1 MSLEVLQPPC
11 PMTEHD
17 ALFRASNVA
26 ILNKVGN
33 VTPPLI
39 VRVIVV
45 GGELKL
51 RSALNEHQDP
61 AGHGGIHRRNC
72 LCCICSIVVIALV
85 FHVAGCDAIKRLV
98 RHALHG
104 QGDRPA

>member
-45 GGELKL
+45 GGELKAKE
-51 RSALNEHQDP
+51 RS
-61 AGHGGIHRRNC
+61 
-72 LCCICSIVVIALV
+72 
-85 FHVAGCDAIKRLV
+85 K
-98 RHALHG
+98 
-104 QGDRPA
+104 